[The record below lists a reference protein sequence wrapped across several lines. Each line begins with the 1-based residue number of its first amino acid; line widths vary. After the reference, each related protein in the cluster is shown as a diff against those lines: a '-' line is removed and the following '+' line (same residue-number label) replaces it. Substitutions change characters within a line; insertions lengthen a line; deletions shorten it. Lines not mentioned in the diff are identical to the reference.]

1 MKKPVS
7 FLPYFLSDTPI
18 GILFVTWLFIIK
30 DLLHLQEV
38 KTCFYITSCL
48 LLFLLIRFVPKYLKG
63 FIPNPFT
70 KGTKMGFKHTLIGM
84 IIWGVGLTLMTMYR
98 PLNDRILVYQ
108 IASWFAAFLALLP
121 KRKKRSDQA
130 I

>member
-7 FLPYFLSDTPI
+7 FFPYFLSDTST

-30 DLLHLQEV
+30 DLLHSEEI
-38 KTCFYITSCL
+38 KTSFYIASCL

-70 KGTKMGFKHTLIGM
+70 KGIQAGLKHTLIGM
-84 IIWGVGLTLMTMYR
+84 LIWGVGLTLMTIYR
-98 PLNDRILVYQ
+98 PLDDRVLIYQ

-121 KRKKRSDQA
+121 KRKNRSNQA